1 MGSPIARALR
11 LAAALLGGICGGSAI
26 RYAVSGN
33 SHWPWAAAAAVVL
46 LGAAAAATCL
56 AHRATR
62 RSLAAQRAALE
73 HLRGR
78 AAQDHARAMAGIE
91 ALEKL
96 VTRKNGGAQP

>member
-1 MGSPIARALR
+1 MGSPAARALR
-11 LAAALLGGICGGSAI
+11 LAAALAGGICAGSAI
-26 RYAVSGN
+26 RYAVSGD
-33 SHWPWAAAAAVVL
+33 SQWPWAAGAAVVL

-73 HLRGR
+73 RLRGT

-91 ALEKL
+91 AIEKL
-96 VTRKNGGAQP
+96 VTRKNGGTQP